1 MRASGWTSRVSVGQG
16 FFAATPLTEETEAAG
31 LSALRITRPL
41 EPERGRTVSLD
52 LTRTVGPGTYTVTA
66 FASRVTDP
74 IAVKREEEY
83 AIVNEDRAS
92 TNRGL
97 ELLATIRRGSFAATS
112 TYTYVRSAEEAGTGR
127 QDAALTPRHSA
138 GLVGMWEPEGVGRVG
153 LELYYTGRQRLD
165 VNPYRTE
172 STPYLIVGLLVERRV
187 GPARVFLNAENLTD
201 VRQTRHDPLL
211 RQTPSADG
219 RWAVDGWAP
228 LDGRVVNAGIR
239 FRF

>member
-1 MRASGWTSRVSVGQG
+1 M
-16 FFAATPLTEETEAAG
+16 
-31 LSALRITRPL
+31 
-41 EPERGRTVSLD
+41 SLD

-83 AIVNEDRAS
+83 AIVNEDLAS
-92 TNRGL
+92 TNRGV